1 MMHFA
6 RPDERNTLPNEMD
19 VRVVLNTS
27 KKLVP

>member
-6 RPDERNTLPNEMD
+6 RPDESNPLPNEMD